1 MDSQEAFSTLGKLSN
16 LSVLFLGENWL
27 TGGLPQSLFN
37 VSSLQILGSE
47 LTGIGGVLP
56 PNIGDALPNLQ
67 WLYMDSSMF
76 HGHIPASLGNAS
88 RLVVLNFA
96 SNNFNGQVPNSLGK
110 LQTYVILIFRGTW
123 LRRVTQKV
131 GNFCLDWE
139 TVLFH
144 KCCMIISYWEAYWS
158 QDAVCRATL
167 KLYIWE
173 MTVYPEKFPKALGD
187 LIGLIALDLGANNLT
202 GNIGEWIKKADDSK
216 VSKPPR
222 E

>member
-96 SNNFNGQVPNSLGK
+96 SNNFSGQVPNSLGK
-110 LQTYVILIFRGTW
+110 LQTYVILIFRGT
-123 LRRVTQKV
+123 
-131 GNFCLDWE
+131 
-139 TVLFH
+139 
-144 KCCMIISYWEAYWS
+144 
-158 QDAVCRATL
+158 
-167 KLYIWE
+167 
-173 MTVYPEKFPKALGD
+173 
-187 LIGLIALDLGANNLT
+187 
-202 GNIGEWIKKADDSK
+202 
-216 VSKPPR
+216 
-222 E
+222 